1 MEMVHGTWC
10 LIVWCYDRHWSL
22 LHSAVTMTHQFGDL
36 DFLQMNL
43 PFTSVAHDL
52 RAKKR
57 GIIVGVVWL
66 ERAGMIIRGTK
77 IISSGIPEPNT
88 NLVVV
93 VRCGENLNC
102 ISTSN
107 MRTYSDI
114 ALDLISFTFER
125 SYSSFLHR
133 R

>member
-1 MEMVHGTWC
+1 MVDDTLC
-10 LIVWCYDRHWSL
+10 LTVWCYDRHWSL
-22 LHSAVTMTHQFGDL
+22 LDFVMIMTHQFGDL
-36 DFLQMNL
+36 GSVQMNL
-43 PFTSVAHDL
+43 PFTSIAHDL

-57 GIIVGVVWL
+57 GIIVGVIWL
-66 ERAGMIIRGTK
+66 ERAEVIIRGTK

-107 MRTYSDI
+107 RRTYSDI
-114 ALDLISFTFER
+114 ARNSTGVRFEHLL
-125 SYSSFLHR
+125 SSVSCR